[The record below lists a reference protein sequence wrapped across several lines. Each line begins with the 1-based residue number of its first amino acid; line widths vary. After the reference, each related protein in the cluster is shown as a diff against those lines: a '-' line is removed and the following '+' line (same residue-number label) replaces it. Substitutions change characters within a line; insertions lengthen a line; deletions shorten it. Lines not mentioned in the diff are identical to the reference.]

1 MGLQEYQRKRA
12 FTKTPEPRGTR
23 HRGNGRLFVVHK
35 HAASRLHYD
44 FRLELDGVLKSW
56 AVPKGP
62 SLRPSHKR
70 LAVHVE
76 DHPMEYGSFEGMIP
90 KGEYG
95 GGTVMLWDR
104 GEWLPEGDPA
114 RAYRRGRMK
123 FKLSGKKLQGGWSLV
138 RMGRAADED
147 AKHWLLIKENDSQA
161 IAGKQSEVIETH
173 PLSVATQRSLEEIAE
188 NPKIWKSHK
197 KAKKVAF
204 SLGRTIKDKTSTSL
218 TKPGRRKKSQSSK
231 DSINPLALPHALKA
245 SQPASFHPQLATLVK
260 NVPRGEDW
268 VHEIKFDGYRLLGM
282 LKNGQIQLRTR
293 NGKDWTK
300 KFSAIAQALAE
311 VPVRQAILDGEVVV
325 LRPDGTSDFQALQ
338 NVLKGEASDPMVY
351 FMFDLPHCEG
361 YNLSRTP
368 LLQRKEMLQR
378 LLKDLSS
385 QAAFLLRY
393 SDHIQGLGEQSYEHA
408 CRNAL
413 EGIISK
419 QISSS
424 YQQSRSKQWVKVKC
438 HHRQELVIGGYTNPA
453 GSRNYFGAV
462 LLGYYDEQGRLQYA
476 GRVGTGFDERKLKN
490 IHALL
495 AKRHRSRSSFASLPS
510 KRDLQGVHWVQPD
523 LVAEVEFLEWTR
535 DGLLRHPSFIGMRE
549 DKSAKDIRKET
560 FARIEDLV
568 PPNAKSS
575 RSPRSPAN
583 SSRHR
588 RLSSSSMDS
597 DIFSGIALS
606 HPDRVL
612 YPKQGITKRALA
624 EFYQHIAEWVLPHVI
639 KRPLTL
645 VRCPRGFQKPCFYQ
659 RHASD
664 SLPESIRGIHIQDH
678 GKGGNNTYLV
688 IDDVKG
694 LLALVQMGVLEIHP
708 WGCREDRIDRPDR
721 LIFDLDPGPGVS
733 WERIIE
739 GANILKRR
747 LLEDGLASFVKTSG
761 GKGLHVVVPLA
772 RRATWEAMKR
782 YSRKLAMEVARQDP
796 KRYIATMSK
805 EKRKGKIFIDYLRNG
820 FGSTCMTAYGTRA
833 RSGAPVST
841 PVRWDELSSLPGPE
855 AYTLNSLPRRLASL
869 KEDPWKGFFDL
880 RQSLPSSAKVS

>member
-12 FTKTPEPRGTR
+12 FKKTPEPRGTR

-62 SLRPSHKR
+62 SLRPSQKR

-76 DHPMEYGSFEGMIP
+76 DHPIEYGSFEGIIP

-104 GEWLPEGDPA
+104 GKWLPEGDPA
-114 RAYRRGRMK
+114 RAYHRGRMT
-123 FKLSGKKLQGGWSLV
+123 FTLQGEKLKGGWSLI
-138 RMGRAADED
+138 RMGKASEE
-147 AKHWLLIKENDSQA
+147 KGKQWLLIKNNDAEARKSHRPD
-161 IAGKQSEVIETH
+161 VVDTH
-173 PLSVATQRSLEEIAE
+173 PLSVTTKRTLEGIAE
-188 NPKIWKSHK
+188 NAGQDDRQKDVKSTPSSSRR
-197 KAKKVAF
+197 ATT
-204 SLGRTIKDKTSTSL
+204 R
-218 TKPGRRKKSQSSK
+218 TKPTSSSRFWKGKKSSGVTARIDPSV
-231 DSINPLALPHALKA
+231 LPHAVKA

-260 NVPRGEDW
+260 EVPRGEEW
-268 VHEIKFDGYRLLGM
+268 VHEIKFDGYRLLSF
-282 LKNGQIQLRTR
+282 LKDGNIQLRTR

-300 KFSAIAQALAE
+300 KFAAIAQALAE
-311 VPVRQAILDGEVVV
+311 LPLRQTILDGEVVV
-325 LRPDGTSDFQALQ
+325 LRPEGTSDFQALQ
-338 NVLKGEASDPMVY
+338 RVLKGEASDPLVY
-351 FMFDLPHCEG
+351 YMFDLPYCEG

-368 LLQRKEMLQR
+368 LLKRKEMLQHVV
-378 LLKDLSS
+378 KDLSP
-385 QAAFLLRY
+385 QASFLLRY
-393 SDHIQGLGEQSYEHA
+393 SDHIQGQGEQSYEQA
-408 CRNAL
+408 CRQAL

-419 QISSS
+419 RTTSS
-424 YQQSRSKQWVKVKC
+424 YQQTRSKQWVKVKC

-453 GSRNYFGAV
+453 GSRKYFGAL
-462 LLGYYDEQGRLQYA
+462 LLGYYDDQSRLHYA
-476 GRVGTGFDERKLKN
+476 GRVGTGFDEGRLKR

-495 AKRHRSRSSFASLPS
+495 AKRIRSRSSFARLPS

-535 DGLLRHPSFIGMRE
+535 DGVLRHPSFIGLRE

-560 FARIEDLV
+560 FARIEDLM

-575 RSPRSPAN
+575 RSQHSPAK

-588 RLSSSSMDS
+588 RISPSSMDS

-606 HPDRVL
+606 NPDRVL

-645 VRCPRGFQKPCFYQ
+645 VRCPRGFQKTCFYQ

-664 SLPESIRGIHIQDH
+664 SFPESIRGIHIQEH

-721 LIFDLDPGPGVS
+721 LIFDLDPSPGVT
-733 WERIIE
+733 WEHIIE
-739 GANILKRR
+739 GANIIKRR
-747 LLEDGLASFVKTSG
+747 LLEDGLESFVKTSG
-761 GKGLHVVVPLA
+761 GKGLHVIVPLA
-772 RRATWEAMKR
+772 RRATWEALKL

-796 KRYIATMSK
+796 ERYIATMSK
-805 EKRKGKIFIDYLRNG
+805 EKRKGKILIDYLRNG
-820 FGSTCMTAYGTRA
+820 FGSTCITAYGTRA

-855 AYTLNSLPRRLASL
+855 AYTLNSLPRRLATL
-869 KEDPWKGFFDL
+869 REDPWKGFFDL
-880 RQSLPSSAKVS
+880 RQSLPSSATAS